1 MAQRLMGTAI
11 ALLVASGSGSF
22 RKVTLMTHALKK
34 CGAWPIAAVC
44 ALMLGACA
52 APSSTAPS
60 EQIALGN
67 AAIESAQ
74 AAGAGQP
81 GLPDLMQARDKLA
94 RAQAAARAGD
104 NVKAMRLAE
113 EADVDAQVVRSR
125 VGADKSQRAA
135 AELDASLAALRDE
148 LSRAGASPLTRP

>member
-1 MAQRLMGTAI
+1 MP
-11 ALLVASGSGSF
+11 
-22 RKVTLMTHALKK
+22 HALKK
-34 CGAWPIAAVC
+34 GGAWPIAALC
-44 ALMLGACA
+44 ALMLGACSTT
-52 APSSTAPS
+52 SSTAPS

-74 AAGAGQP
+74 SAGAGQP
-81 GLPDLMQARDKLA
+81 GAPDLLLAREKLA

-125 VGADKSQRAA
+125 VAADKSQRAA

-148 LSRAGASPLTRP
+148 LNRAGAAPIRP

>member
-1 MAQRLMGTAI
+1 MP
-11 ALLVASGSGSF
+11 
-22 RKVTLMTHALKK
+22 HALKK
-34 CGAWPIAAVC
+34 RCAWPFAV
-44 ALMLGACA
+44 LCA
-52 APSSTAPS
+52 AALAACSTTTVPT

-67 AAIESAQ
+67 ASIEAAQ

-81 GLPDLMQARDKLA
+81 GQPDLMQARDKLA

-125 VGADKSQRAA
+125 VAADKSRRAA
-135 AELDASLAALRDE
+135 AELDASLAALREE
-148 LSRAGASPLTRP
+148 LNRATTSPVTRP